1 MCVFYGHTLRLINID
16 SELSLLAE
24 SQVVSMEQTGQKSKE
39 KNKKKCMCTFT
50 HRSYFIFFLF
60 QLFLI
65 SAEFSRVLEQG
76 TDDQSQ

>member
-39 KNKKKCMCTFT
+39 KTKKVHVHVYTPLLF
-50 HRSYFIFFLF
+50 YIFPF
-60 QLFLI
+60 
-65 SAEFSRVLEQG
+65 SAILNFSRILE
-76 TDDQSQ
+76 SP